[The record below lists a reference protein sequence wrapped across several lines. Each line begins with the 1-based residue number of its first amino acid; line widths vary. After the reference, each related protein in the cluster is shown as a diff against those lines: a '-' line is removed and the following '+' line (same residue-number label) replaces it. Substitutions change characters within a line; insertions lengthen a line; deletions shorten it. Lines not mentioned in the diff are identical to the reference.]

1 MSRSDLRHD
10 GVMKS
15 TSVTVYGIRN
25 CDTVKKSRQWL
36 DDHGQPHQF
45 HDFKADGVPPDLLD
59 HWLRQVGWEALV
71 NRKSTTWR
79 RLDEPTR
86 AGVVD
91 EASAR
96 VLLLAHPS
104 VIKRPVV
111 AWGGP
116 RTKNVSV
123 GFKTEF
129 WNKWLVGAGRQRAD
143 QT

>member
-1 MSRSDLRHD
+1 
-10 GVMKS
+10 MKN

-36 DDHGQPHQF
+36 DDHGQPYQF
-45 HDFKADGVPPDLLD
+45 HDFKTDGVPAELLD
-59 HWLRQVGWEALV
+59 HWLRQVGWDAVL
-71 NRKSTTWR
+71 NRKGTTWR

-96 VLLLAHPS
+96 AVMLAHPS

-111 AWGGP
+111 AWGTP
-116 RTKNVSV
+116 RSKNISV
-123 GFKTEF
+123 GFKTDL
-129 WNKWLVGAGRQRAD
+129 WNQWLVGADPSAAD
-143 QT
+143 PG